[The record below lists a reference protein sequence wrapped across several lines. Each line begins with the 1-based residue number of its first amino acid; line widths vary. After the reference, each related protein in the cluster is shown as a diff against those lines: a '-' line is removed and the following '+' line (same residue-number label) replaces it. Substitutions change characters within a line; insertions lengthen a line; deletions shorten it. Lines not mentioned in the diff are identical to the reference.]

1 MPLSPFAQYVQ
12 DDLLAEFDVRAR
24 AMFGGYGVYKDGIF
38 FGLIADDELYFK
50 VDETNKVIYQ
60 KYGSEPFTY
69 SKGKNKPVT
78 MNYYVVPADIIED
91 EKTLLQ
97 WANTAY
103 EIATIAKK
111 SKPAKKSKYEK

>member
-12 DDLLAEFDVRAR
+12 NDLLAAFDVTAR
-24 AMFGGYGVYKDGIF
+24 AMFGGYGIYKDGIF
-38 FGLIADDELYFK
+38 FALIVDDELYFK
-50 VDETNKVIYQ
+50 VDDSTKIRYE

-69 SKGKNKPVT
+69 SKGKHKPVT
-78 MNYYVVPADIIED
+78 MSYYVVPADIIEN

-103 EIATIAKK
+103 QIALGAKK
-111 SKPAKKSKYEK
+111 SKPAKKPKEGK